1 MTSALAAAAVV
12 VAALVQ
18 SAQTGTPSAPGG
30 PPPDPPP
37 AGRAVTIDG
46 HLGVQLDAVPKQDAV
61 ELRPEIALDASDRPT
76 DWLRYRLELLI
87 QALVADRSGGTTD
100 ALARVQDGWIEV
112 GGEHGDLRAGYGRV
126 VWGRLDEIQPSDVIN
141 PLDTT
146 RFLLDGRSAARLPV
160 TFLRGRLMPSERLTL
175 EGVVVPVFRRGT
187 FDALDEPTSP
197 FNPLRDV
204 VLPATLSVAAPDIER
219 ITPAVT
225 WSNLSGGGRVSATV
239 GRVDVAGAIYRGFE
253 GFGIVTFE
261 PMFPAPPV
269 LPAAGTVVPAV
280 VGRLVERFPRFTM
293 ISGDFEA
300 IAGEWAI
307 RGELAAFVEKQF
319 AGVTRPGP
327 VDGEALDGGVGF
339 DRRTGDYRVFGSV
352 LVRREWSAAD
362 PGVARTDVSLVGSID
377 RTFARDRYLAR
388 AFAVVNPGDGSGF
401 VRGLLVWTARDNVAV
416 EASAGA
422 FVGTGDNTLSRF
434 HGRDFLFARLRYS
447 F

>member
-1 MTSALAAAAVV
+1 MTSALAAAAIV

-18 SAQTGTPSAPGG
+18 SPQTG
-30 PPPDPPP
+30 PPPAPAAPP
-37 AGRAVTIDG
+37 ANPAPAARGVTIDG
-46 HLGVQLDAVPKQDAV
+46 HAAMQFDAVPKQDAV
-61 ELRPEIALDASDRPT
+61 ELRPEFVLDVTDRPA

-87 QALVADRSGGTTD
+87 QALVADRSGSVTD

-112 GGEHGDLRAGYGRV
+112 GGERGDLRAGYGRL

-197 FNPLRDV
+197 FNLLRDV
-204 VLPATLSVAAPDIER
+204 VLPATLSVATPDVER
-219 ITPAVT
+219 ITPPVT
-225 WSNLSGGGRVSATV
+225 WANLSGGGRVAATV
-239 GRVDVAGAIYRGFE
+239 GRMDVAGAVYRGFD

-261 PMFPAPPV
+261 PAFSAPV
-269 LPAAGTVVPAV
+269 LPAAGTAVPAI

-300 IAGEWAI
+300 VAGEWAI

-319 AGVTRPGP
+319 AGVTRSGP
-327 VDGEALDGGVGF
+327 VDGRALDGGVGF
-339 DRRTGDYRVFGSV
+339 DRRSGDYRVFGSV
-352 LVRREWSAAD
+352 LVRREWSAED

-401 VRGLLVWTARDNVAV
+401 VRGLLIWTARDNVAL

-422 FVGTGDNTLSRF
+422 FLGTGDNTLSRF